1 MNPIVCLLTII
12 PQVYLVG
19 LNFRGLNQ
27 HVLDILVQ
35 FTQRSSEVTC
45 AQLTSHAMLSRARV
59 PDSFVRQVITCAQ
72 FFVESQLRVITR
84 NLALYGHRTPAL
96 NRQIL
101 TDRHVIAQE
110 WLRRLAPCA
119 LPRDL
124 RLVTEHV
131 TARCLEA
138 SCTGDWS
145 RGAASELEIDTC
157 HTGAWL
163 RHVLNYYSPVHAVLD
178 HHWPLLLHVI
188 ACHSSSAVT
197 ALLARDIDTWGAPV
211 LGTRITELHHTKL
224 LDDALLTR
232 KQTTRAALQ
241 LTRVKQLLAAL
252 TSPYQH
258 MYLSVDGEKLAELLL
273 GPLYAWS
280 THPGH
285 VLDLSRGRGG
295 TVQALLAHT
304 TMTRVTVVH
313 AMPHID
319 SNHVYYLD
327 FDNTWSDTVTGVNQV
342 IARVRD
348 ERCQLVI
355 GNLSNKWH
363 KQRHGVSHVL
373 EYHARE
379 EISSQ
384 HSYAHALESIT
395 WSQLSAEVCVALT
408 CLTVGG
414 TLVLQAWDVLLR
426 PGEWRRGNHRCNL

>member
-1 MNPIVCLLTII
+1 
-12 PQVYLVG
+12 
-19 LNFRGLNQ
+19 
-27 HVLDILVQ
+27 
-35 FTQRSSEVTC
+35 
-45 AQLTSHAMLSRARV
+45 
-59 PDSFVRQVITCAQ
+59 
-72 FFVESQLRVITR
+72 
-84 NLALYGHRTPAL
+84 
-96 NRQIL
+96 
-101 TDRHVIAQE
+101 
-110 WLRRLAPCA
+110 
-119 LPRDL
+119 
-124 RLVTEHV
+124 
-131 TARCLEA
+131 
-138 SCTGDWS
+138 
-145 RGAASELEIDTC
+145 
-157 HTGAWL
+157 
-163 RHVLNYYSPVHAVLD
+163 
-178 HHWPLLLHVI
+178 LLHVI

-197 ALLARDIDTWGAPV
+197 ALLARDIDTWGSPV

-224 LDDALLTR
+224 LDDALLKR

-252 TSPYQH
+252 KSPYQH
-258 MYLSVDGEKLAELLL
+258 TYLSVDGEKLAELLL

-304 TMTRVTVVH
+304 TMTRVTVLH
-313 AMPHID
+313 SMPHIEG
-319 SNHVYYLD
+319 NHVYFLD

-379 EISSQ
+379 ETSSE

-426 PGEWRRGNHRCNL
+426 PGEWRRGNYHCML